1 MVEAVEEVAGPQDL
15 PHIVKGKRTKRQ
27 RPQSPIPF
35 TITAQY
41 SSSGEGG
48 YVSNGD
54 NCVNNVNNNTSN
66 NNNHNNSSS
75 SSAEE
80 ARPPDDHASNEED
93 EYTAKCLILLAQ
105 GGDVIKEPPA
115 INKFDQAQEFGTEK
129 FNSKRYIEAP
139 ISGNGKAGMYVYE
152 CKTCGRTFP
161 SFQALGGHR
170 ASHKKPKNMAAA
182 EEKKLYF
189 DMSDDEEETIFKNG
203 KNKSNYNN
211 SSPLSL
217 ELINNNNRGT
227 SSNSNLY
234 KSASFPKIHECSHC
248 GAEFPSGQALGGHM
262 RRHRGA
268 PAMTST
274 TLSLGQLSPEE
285 TTDQDS
291 DEAEANKRTSN
302 GLSLDLNLPAPED
315 DHHNKGPNKFSLA
328 SKHQQIPYQQ
338 HQQQNQKEEEEEKEA
353 EAEAKPALV
362 LSSTPK
368 LVRCHY

>member
-35 TITAQY
+35 TITTQY

-54 NCVNNVNNNTSN
+54 NCINNVNNNTNN

-80 ARPPDDHASNEED
+80 ARPDDHASNEED

-115 INKFDQAQEFGTEK
+115 INKFDQAQDFGTEK

-170 ASHKKPKNMAAA
+170 ASHKKPKNM
-182 EEKKLYF
+182 
-189 DMSDDEEETIFKNG
+189 TIFKNG

-262 RRHRGA
+262 RRHRGV

-274 TLSLGQLSPEE
+274 TLSLGQLSPE

-315 DHHNKGPNKFSLA
+315 DHHNKDPNKFSLA
-328 SKHQQIPYQQ
+328 SKHQQIPYQ
-338 HQQQNQKEEEEEKEA
+338 HQQQNQKEEEEK